1 MNDCFFQHFSK
12 VYGKIW
18 GCFCLNT
25 RKRLFDF
32 QSNRNSIGFLKSGSR
47 DFQNNPPF
55 ERWSCFYVKITENF
69 ERFQYFNFEINFL
82 KNKTLFKKL
91 EYRFLVESTKIES
104 AAFTYKTA
112 LSEANGKTNRMESTK
127 WTFHNKRSFVP

>member
-1 MNDCFFQHFSK
+1 MVASFSILARST
-12 VYGKIW
+12 GKFEIV
-18 GCFCLNT
+18 FVLTQENA
-25 RKRLFDF
+25 F
-32 QSNRNSIGFLKSGSR
+32 SILKPTETAQVFLKSGST

-91 EYRFLVESTKIES
+91 EYDFLVETTKTES
-104 AAFTYKTA
+104 AAFPYKTA
-112 LSEANGKTNRMESTK
+112 LPEANGQTNRMKSTK
-127 WTFHNKRSFVP
+127 WTFHNEWSFVP

>member
-1 MNDCFFQHFSK
+1 MVASFSILARST
-12 VYGKIW
+12 GKFEIV
-18 GCFCLNT
+18 FVLTQENA
-25 RKRLFDF
+25 F
-32 QSNRNSIGFLKSGSR
+32 SILKPTETAYVFLKSGSR

-69 ERFQYFNFEINFL
+69 ERFQYFNFQINFL
-82 KNKTLFKKL
+82 KNKTLFKNL
-91 EYRFLVESTKIES
+91 EYRFLIESTKTES

-127 WTFHNKRSFVP
+127 WTFHNKRSFVL

>member
-1 MNDCFFQHFSK
+1 MVASFSILARST
-12 VYGKIW
+12 GKFEIV
-18 GCFCLNT
+18 FVLT
-25 RKRLFDF
+25 QESAF
-32 QSNRNSIGFLKSGSR
+32 SILKPTETAQVFLKSGSR